1 MNRQVYFALKNHEMR
16 LLFNLIFAD
25 LEEDEE
31 FLHAFNEEE

>member
-1 MNRQVYFALKNHEMR
+1 MNRQVYFAIKCPEMR

-31 FLHAFNEEE
+31 ILHAFNEEE